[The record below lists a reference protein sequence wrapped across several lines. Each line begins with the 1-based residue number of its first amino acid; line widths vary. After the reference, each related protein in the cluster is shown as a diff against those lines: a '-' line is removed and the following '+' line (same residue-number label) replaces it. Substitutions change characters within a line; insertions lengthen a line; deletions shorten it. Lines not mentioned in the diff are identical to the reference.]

1 MGDLEAACRTAGT
14 APTRSDIMTGT
25 ASNGRR
31 SVTSTPWRAL
41 GAGAGVLGAEGLI
54 LYLRPALG
62 EVIAATDVLV
72 PAAVGLALVAAILFG
87 SKETCDRVF
96 RLLRWIS
103 NRPEPPGPGE
113 VSL

>member
-1 MGDLEAACRTAGT
+1 
-14 APTRSDIMTGT
+14 MTGT
-25 ASNGRR
+25 ANTGRR
-31 SVTSTPWRAL
+31 SGTSTPWRAL
-41 GAGAGVLGAEGLI
+41 GVGAGVLSAEGLI

-62 EVIAATDVLV
+62 EVITAADVLV
-72 PAAVGLALVAAILFG
+72 PTAVGLVLVAAILFG